1 MHKNLHICS
10 GSSTS
15 SLTSSNSIDSS
26 ASSILGTLESS
37 YDDFGLDFFMN
48 EAAASEAATGQ
59 TSEDMKNNGAEMSSP
74 TNNPD
79 STFPETPLHEMP
91 FDWTTAAMEWP
102 QSQFEAVPP
111 PLLPFCQPSNQNNQ
125 HNDMRVLGVD
135 LDMLMQ
141 SEAGSEPFFEA
152 MASASADTPP
162 PSPDSSSGVVTVNNK
177 PNSMTFE
184 ITTPPSSH
192 PPQPRQPQQPRH
204 RLTPHHM
211 ACHDYTNKVHYQMP
225 PLELSR
231 PPAPT
236 PATLVTST
244 TTCNSKRLPR
254 HVVYN
259 SGRPSKYGRPPN
271 NPPSGKTKTRKAK
284 ASLDDPDYLA
294 HGTGI
299 PR

>member
-1 MHKNLHICS
+1 
-10 GSSTS
+10 
-15 SLTSSNSIDSS
+15 
-26 ASSILGTLESS
+26 
-37 YDDFGLDFFMN
+37 
-48 EAAASEAATGQ
+48 
-59 TSEDMKNNGAEMSSP
+59 
-74 TNNPD
+74 
-79 STFPETPLHEMP
+79 
-91 FDWTTAAMEWP
+91 
-102 QSQFEAVPP
+102 
-111 PLLPFCQPSNQNNQ
+111 
-125 HNDMRVLGVD
+125 
-135 LDMLMQ
+135 MQ

-192 PPQPRQPQQPRH
+192 PPQPRQPRH

>member
-1 MHKNLHICS
+1 
-10 GSSTS
+10 
-15 SLTSSNSIDSS
+15 
-26 ASSILGTLESS
+26 
-37 YDDFGLDFFMN
+37 MN
-48 EAAASEAATGQ
+48 EAAASEQ
-59 TSEDMKNNGAEMSSP
+59 TEDMKNNELSSSSSSSS
-74 TNNPD
+74 TSTANNNNPGAD

-111 PLLPFCQPSNQNNQ
+111 PLLPFCQPSNPGSSQ

-141 SEAGSEPFFEA
+141 SESTEPFFEA
-152 MASASADTPP
+152 MATPP
-162 PSPDSSSGVVTVNNK
+162 PSPDSSSVVTVNK

-184 ITTPPSSH
+184 ITTPSQ
-192 PPQPRQPQQPRH
+192 PQPRQP
-204 RLTPHHM
+204 RLRPVPPHHM

-225 PLELSR
+225 SLEPAMR

-244 TTCNSKRLPR
+244 TCNKRLTR

-259 SGRPSKYGRPPN
+259 SSRPSKYGRPPN
-271 NPPSGKTKTRKAK
+271 PSGKTKTRKAK
-284 ASLDDPDYLA
+284 ASIDDPDYLA